1 MNITRTILTA
11 SALVCA
17 ISAPAYAVTITT
29 TFTPGSSALP
39 IAPAAIE
46 YSQNFTTTNP
56 NGTPY
61 APDVTLGESVTGVVR
76 TFRQSVSGQAA
87 KPDVQ
92 PNNLG
97 SFLVIGAGTDA
108 MPMPG
113 SFTVDLTA
121 TAPARVFSFVLGTLD
136 AFNSVTLNFAN
147 SASQTFTGGQ
157 ILVGDQNAST
167 AIGSPPASGRVT
179 YDFGTS
185 DFLTSITFASTQR
198 AFEIDSLASAAPE
211 PAAWALMILGFGIVG
226 SALRRRRRTQV
237 RFNFA

>member
-1 MNITRTILTA
+1 MNIARTILTA

-17 ISAPAYAVTITT
+17 ASAPAYAVTITT
-29 TFTPGSSALP
+29 TYTPGSSALP

-46 YSQNFTTTNP
+46 YSQNFTTAP
-56 NGTPY
+56 GGGAPY
-61 APDVTLGESVTGVVR
+61 VPDVTLGESTTGVVR
-76 TFRQSVSGQAA
+76 TFRNNTPGQATR
-87 KPDVQ
+87 PDVSPGQ
-92 PNNLG
+92 GIYLA
-97 SFLVIGAGTDA
+97 IGAGSATG
-108 MPMPG
+108 PMPG
-113 SFTVDLTA
+113 SFSVDLTA

-136 AFNSVTLNFAN
+136 AYNSVTLTFLN

-157 ILVGDQNAST
+157 ILVGSQTAST
-167 AIGSPPASGRVT
+167 AVPVPPASGRVT
-179 YDFGTS
+179 YDFGTT
-185 DFLTSITFASTQR
+185 DFLTSITFSSTRR

>member
-1 MNITRTILTA
+1 MNIARTILTA

-29 TFTPGSSALP
+29 TFTPGSSTLP
-39 IAPAAIE
+39 IAPAAVE

-61 APDVTLGESVTGVVR
+61 VPDVTLGESVTGVVR
-76 TFRQSVSGQAA
+76 TFRQNVSGQAT

-92 PNNLG
+92 PNTLG
-97 SFLVIGAGTDA
+97 SFLVIGAGSAET
-108 MPMPG
+108 PMPG

-136 AFNSVTLNFAN
+136 AFNSVTLTFLN
-147 SASQTFTGGQ
+147 SAPQTFTGNQ
-157 ILVGDQNAST
+157 ILFGNNTVGTGVS
-167 AIGSPPASGRVT
+167 SPPPSGRVT

-185 DFLTSITFASTQR
+185 DFLTSITFASTRR

>member
-17 ISAPAYAVTITT
+17 ASAPAYAVTITT
-29 TFTPGSSALP
+29 TFAPGSPVLP
-39 IAPAAIE
+39 FTQAPTDYVQTFATAPAGGAT
-46 YSQNFTTTNP
+46 YVP
-56 NGTPY
+56 N
-61 APDVTLGESVTGVVR
+61 VTLGESTTGVVR
-76 TFRQSVSGQAA
+76 TFQNNVAGQATRPA
-87 KPDVQ
+87 VVPGQ
-92 PNNLG
+92 GIYLA
-97 SFLVIGAGTDA
+97 IGAGSASD
-108 MPMPG
+108 PMPG

-136 AFNSVTLNFAN
+136 AYNSVTLTFLN

-157 ILVGDQNAST
+157 ILVGDENAST
-167 AIGSPPASGRVT
+167 AVSLPPASGRVT
-179 YDFGTS
+179 YDFGTT
-185 DFLTSITFASTQR
+185 DFLTSITFASTRR